1 MTHRSTPGAPG
12 APGVPDAS
20 GDTGVPAVPGDT
32 GTPAVRVVADGSSAG
47 AVADG
52 SGTPAAR
59 GRFPWGPM
67 ARMAGRRAVAAVP
80 VLLLVTFGVF
90 AVAAASPFDPVKA
103 YAGTAGLTASQE
115 NLDQLRANLGAD
127 QPLVPRWWD
136 WLTSA
141 LTGDLGDS
149 SVMRQPVADV
159 IAERIGWSVLLAAAA
174 FAVAVLAGTVLG
186 VLAARRQGGMLD
198 RTVTSVAYTLEAA
211 PAFWLGLLAIW
222 VFALKLG
229 VLPAGGL
236 TDTASDTVTFG
247 QVASHLVLPALV
259 LGFSQLPWFLLYVR
273 QGVADALE
281 EDPVRGAR
289 ARGLSERTVLL
300 GHALRSGLLPVLTLI
315 GSRVPELITGA
326 LLVETVFS
334 WPGIAAATVQAA
346 MSVDFPLLA
355 ALTVLA
361 TAAVL
366 LGNLLSDLLYA
377 LADPRV
383 GFHG

>member
-1 MTHRSTPGAPG
+1 
-12 APGVPDAS
+12 
-20 GDTGVPAVPGDT
+20 
-32 GTPAVRVVADGSSAG
+32 
-47 AVADG
+47 
-52 SGTPAAR
+52 
-59 GRFPWGPM
+59 M
-67 ARMAGRRAVAAVP
+67 ARMAGRRLLFAAP
-80 VLLLVTFGVF
+80 VLLAVTFGVF

-115 NLDQLRANLGAD
+115 NLDQLRANLGVD
-127 QPLVPRWWD
+127 QPLVERWWN

-141 LTGDLGDS
+141 VAGDLGDS
-149 SVMRQPVADV
+149 SVMRRPVTDV
-159 IAERIGWSVLLAAAA
+159 VAERLGWSVLLAGTA
-174 FAVAVLAGTVLG
+174 FLVAIALGTSLG
-186 VLAARRQGGMLD
+186 VLAARRQGGWLD
-198 RTVTSVAYTLEAA
+198 RAVGSAAYTLEAA
-211 PAFWLGLLAIW
+211 PAFWLGLLAMW
-222 VFALKLG
+222 FFALRLD

-236 TDTASDTVTFG
+236 TDTGSDVVTFG
-247 QVASHLVLPALV
+247 QVAEHLVLPAAV
-259 LGFSQLPWFLLYVR
+259 LGVSQLPWFFLYVR

-300 GHALRSGLLPVLTLI
+300 GHALRSGMLPTLTLV

-346 MSVDFPLLA
+346 TSVDFPLLA

-366 LGNLLSDLLYA
+366 AGNLLSDVLYG

-383 GFHG
+383 GFDG

>member
-1 MTHRSTPGAPG
+1 MGPYTVNR
-12 APGVPDAS
+12 
-20 GDTGVPAVPGDT
+20 
-32 GTPAVRVVADGSSAG
+32 RL
-47 AVADG
+47 
-52 SGTPAAR
+52 
-59 GRFPWGPM
+59 PWGAM
-67 ARMAGRRAVAAVP
+67 ARMTGRRMLFAAP
-80 VLLLVTFGVF
+80 VLLVVTFGVF

-115 NLDQLRANLGAD
+115 TLDQLRANLGVD
-127 QPLVPRWWD
+127 QALVPRWWE

-141 LTGDLGDS
+141 VTGDLGDS
-149 SVMRQPVADV
+149 SVMRRPVADV
-159 IAERIGWSVLLAAAA
+159 ITERLGWSVLLATTA
-174 FAVAVLAGTVLG
+174 FVLAILLGTALG
-186 VLAARRQGGMLD
+186 VAAARRPGGWLD
-198 RTVTSVAYTLEAA
+198 RGVSSAAYTLEAA

-222 VFALKLG
+222 FFALRLD

-236 TDTASDTVTFG
+236 TDSGSDIVTFG
-247 QVASHLVLPALV
+247 QVASHLVLPAAV
-259 LGFSQLPWFLLYVR
+259 LGVSQMPWFYLYVR

-300 GHALRSGLLPVLTLI
+300 SHAWRSGMLPMLTLI

-326 LLVETVFS
+326 LLIETVFS

-346 MSVDFPLLA
+346 TSVDFPLLA

-366 LGNLLSDLLYA
+366 VGNLLSDLLYG

-383 GFHG
+383 GFDG

>member
-1 MTHRSTPGAPG
+1 MG
-12 APGVPDAS
+12 
-20 GDTGVPAVPGDT
+20 
-32 GTPAVRVVADGSSAG
+32 
-47 AVADG
+47 
-52 SGTPAAR
+52 
-59 GRFPWGPM
+59 
-67 ARMAGRRAVAAVP
+67 RMAGRRALLAVP
-80 VLLLVTFGVF
+80 VLLVVTFGVF

-103 YAGTAGLTASQE
+103 YTGTAGLTASQE
-115 NLDQLRANLGAD
+115 NLDQIRANLGVD
-127 QPLVPRWWD
+127 QPLVTRWWN
-136 WLTSA
+136 WLTAA

-149 SVMRQPVADV
+149 AVLRQPVTDA
-159 IAERIGWSVLLAAAA
+159 ITQRIGWSVLLAATA
-174 FAVAVLAGTVLG
+174 FLIAILLGTALG
-186 VLAARRQGGMLD
+186 VLAARRQGGWLD
-198 RTVTSVAYTLEAA
+198 RCASSAAYTLEAA

-222 VFALKLG
+222 LFALKLG

-236 TDTASDTVTFG
+236 TDTASDTVTAG
-247 QVASHLVLPALV
+247 QVATHLALPALV
-259 LGFSQLPWFLLYVR
+259 LGTTQLPWFFLYVR
-273 QGVADALE
+273 QGVADALD

-300 GHALRSGLLPVLTLI
+300 GHALRSGMLPMLTLI

-346 MSVDFPLLA
+346 TSVDFPLLA

-366 LGNLLSDLLYA
+366 LGNLLSDLLYG

-383 GFHG
+383 GFDG

>member
-1 MTHRSTPGAPG
+1 
-12 APGVPDAS
+12 
-20 GDTGVPAVPGDT
+20 
-32 GTPAVRVVADGSSAG
+32 
-47 AVADG
+47 
-52 SGTPAAR
+52 
-59 GRFPWGPM
+59 M
-67 ARMAGRRAVAAVP
+67 ARMAGRRTLFAAP
-80 VLLLVTFGVF
+80 VLLVVTFGVF

-103 YAGTAGLTASQE
+103 YAGSAGLTASQE

-127 QPLVPRWWD
+127 QPLVTRWWD
-136 WLTSA
+136 WLTAA

-149 SVMRQPVADV
+149 SVLRQPVADV
-159 IAERIGWSVLLAAAA
+159 IGERLGWSVLLAATA
-174 FAVAVLAGTVLG
+174 FLVAIVLGTGLG
-186 VLAARRQGGMLD
+186 VLAGRRPGGWLD
-198 RTVTSVAYTLEAA
+198 RCVSSLAYTLEAA

-222 VFALKLG
+222 FFALKLD

-247 QVASHLVLPALV
+247 QVASHLVLPAAV
-259 LGFSQLPWFLLYVR
+259 LGVSQLPWFYLYVR

-300 GHALRSGLLPVLTLI
+300 GHALRSGMLPMLTLV

-346 MSVDFPLLA
+346 TSVDFPLLA

-366 LGNLLSDLLYA
+366 LGNLLSDLLYGI
-377 LADPRV
+377 ADPRV
-383 GFHG
+383 GFDG

>member
-1 MTHRSTPGAPG
+1 
-12 APGVPDAS
+12 
-20 GDTGVPAVPGDT
+20 
-32 GTPAVRVVADGSSAG
+32 
-47 AVADG
+47 
-52 SGTPAAR
+52 
-59 GRFPWGPM
+59 M
-67 ARMAGRRAVAAVP
+67 ARMAGRRTLFAAP
-80 VLLLVTFGVF
+80 VLLVVTFGVF

-103 YAGTAGLTASQE
+103 YAGTAGLTASQQ
-115 NLDQLRANLGAD
+115 NLDQLRANLGVD
-127 QPLVPRWWD
+127 EPLVTRWWD
-136 WLTSA
+136 WLTAA

-149 SVMRQPVADV
+149 SVLRQPVADV
-159 IAERIGWSVLLAAAA
+159 IGERLGWSVLLAATA
-174 FAVAVLAGTVLG
+174 FLVAIVLGTGLG
-186 VLAARRQGGMLD
+186 VLAARRSGGWLD
-198 RTVTSVAYTLEAA
+198 RCVSSLAYTLEAA

-222 VFALKLG
+222 FFALKLD
-229 VLPAGGL
+229 VVPAGGL
-236 TDTASDTVTFG
+236 TDTASDTITFD
-247 QVASHLVLPALV
+247 QVASHLVLPAAV
-259 LGFSQLPWFLLYVR
+259 LGVSQLPWFYLYVR

-300 GHALRSGLLPVLTLI
+300 GHALRSGMLPMLTLV

-346 MSVDFPLLA
+346 TSVDFPLLA

-366 LGNLLSDLLYA
+366 LGNLLSDLLYG

-383 GFHG
+383 GFDG

>member
-1 MTHRSTPGAPG
+1 
-12 APGVPDAS
+12 
-20 GDTGVPAVPGDT
+20 
-32 GTPAVRVVADGSSAG
+32 
-47 AVADG
+47 
-52 SGTPAAR
+52 
-59 GRFPWGPM
+59 M
-67 ARMAGRRAVAAVP
+67 ARMTGRRILFAVP
-80 VLLLVTFGVF
+80 VLLAVTFGVF

-103 YAGTAGLTASQE
+103 YTGTAGLTASQE
-115 NLDQLRANLGAD
+115 NLDQIRANLGVD
-127 QPLVPRWWD
+127 QPLVTRWWD
-136 WLTSA
+136 WLTAA

-149 SVMRQPVADV
+149 TVLRQPVADV
-159 IAERIGWSVLLAAAA
+159 ITERIGWSVLLAATA
-174 FAVAVLAGTVLG
+174 FLVAIALGTALG
-186 VLAARRQGGMLD
+186 VLAARRQGGWLD
-198 RTVTSVAYTLEAA
+198 RCVTSAAYTLEAA

-222 VFALKLG
+222 FFALKLD

-236 TDTASDTVTFG
+236 TDTESEVVTFD
-247 QVASHLVLPALV
+247 QVATHLVLPALV
-259 LGFSQLPWFLLYVR
+259 LGVSQLPWFFLYVR

-289 ARGLSERTVLL
+289 ARGLNERTVLI
-300 GHALRSGLLPVLTLI
+300 GHALRSGMLPMLTLI

-346 MSVDFPLLA
+346 TSVDFSLLA

-366 LGNLLSDLLYA
+366 LGNLLSDLLYG

-383 GFHG
+383 GFDG